1 MRKRNRRKL
10 RLFYITTAI
19 LIFALGI
26 SWWVYNIQP
35 VKNGSE
41 TFQTFIIE
49 KGKSLREIATDL
61 KSSQLIRNEYTFI
74 LTTKL
79 LGIDDTV
86 QAGDFELSPKMNTVT
101 IAKTLTRST
110 TDIRVTF
117 PEGKRAEE
125 VAEILTNHIPT
136 LNIDDIIPLLSQNE
150 GYLFPDTY
158 NFEKNESIED
168 IINKMKSNFND
179 KYETISPTSSLSQEE
194 IVTIASMIEREARH
208 NEDRKLVA
216 SVIHNR
222 LNIGMKLDI
231 DATVQYALG
240 FDPAS
245 RTWWKNGLSTNDL
258 SIDSDYNTYTNPG
271 LPPSPISNPGVLSLQ
286 AASNPSN
293 TDYLY
298 YFTDKNGVNHYART
312 LNEQN
317 SNIRIYGL

>member
-41 TFQTFIIE
+41 TFQTFTIE
-49 KGKSLREIATDL
+49 KGKSLRKIATDL

-298 YFTDKNGVNHYART
+298 YFTDKNGVNHYSRT